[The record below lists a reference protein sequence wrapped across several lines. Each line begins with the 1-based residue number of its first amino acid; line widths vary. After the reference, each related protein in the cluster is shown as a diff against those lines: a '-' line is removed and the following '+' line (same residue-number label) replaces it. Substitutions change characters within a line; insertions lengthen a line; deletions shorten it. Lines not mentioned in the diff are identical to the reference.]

1 MNAPKRD
8 WNERY
13 ATGDLPWDTGRH
25 DRCLEKLVSTGAV
38 EPCRALE
45 LGCGTGSNAIWLALQ
60 GFDVSAVDLSPLA
73 VRSGTAKAKQ
83 AGVEVRFVASDV
95 FDADVPVDAFGF
107 VFDRGCF
114 HSFSDPSQ
122 RDRFVEYVSSHLKS
136 GGLWLSMMGSKD
148 SPPRDEGPPMLSAR
162 DVMAHVEPRFE
173 IIHFEATHFDSNQSS
188 PPAAWGCIMK
198 KRRNQNA
205 YA

>member
-45 LGCGTGSNAIWLALQ
+45 LGCGTGSNAIWMALQ

-73 VRSGTAKAKQ
+73 ISRSRPCHVLVLL
-83 AGVEVRFVASDV
+83 AGCGSLA
-95 FDADVPVDAFGF
+95 AT
-107 VFDRGCF
+107 
-114 HSFSDPSQ
+114 
-122 RDRFVEYVSSHLKS
+122 
-136 GGLWLSMMGSKD
+136 GGL
-148 SPPRDEGPPMLSAR
+148 
-162 DVMAHVEPRFE
+162 HV
-173 IIHFEATHFDSNQSS
+173 Q
-188 PPAAWGCIMK
+188 
-198 KRRNQNA
+198 
-205 YA
+205 